1 MENEIEQEE
10 HIEEQQQSQKHSQM
24 LENEEIEKNFNLNGK
39 EDQIVLH
46 SENTDIL
53 ETAGIK
59 INNVN
64 EDKQDI
70 LYTNL
75 NDKEQQDQIQIGN
88 ILSDE
93 SFERK
98 FMTLKEKITQNKKSL
113 TKLINISNVKSIIPS
128 PRLSSVKQQ
137 SLSPPSSSS
146 NTKKINELFSMIAP
160 LENSNSIPS
169 LPIQGIN
176 QHQHY
181 NQHTFVQNY
190 APISEHHTLSTVKS
204 TIGPRLI
211 TNKNTLDILHK
222 GIANKIEPIIS
233 NSFSANFV
241 TAGDGNIN
249 NQYGCSKK
257 KGNEHNKN
265 SISKTSI
272 NLDLGKCFEKRKNK
286 EEIYKK
292 DYFLN
297 KLDSFGDKLFGQ
309 NNGNESMNTARKNK
323 IYKRK
328 ILTPATLRESR
339 QSTSDFYDIHKMK
352 NKKEAPM
359 KFNRLKLFV

>member
-10 HIEEQQQSQKHSQM
+10 HTEEEQQSQKHSQM
-24 LENEEIEKNFNLNGK
+24 LENEEIENNFNLNGK

-88 ILSDE
+88 VLSDE

-98 FMTLKEKITQNKKSL
+98 FMSLKEKITQNKKSL
-113 TKLINISNVKSIIPS
+113 TKLINISNVKSILPS
-128 PRLSSVKQQ
+128 PRLSSAKQQ

-146 NTKKINELFSMIAP
+146 NAKKLNELFSIIAP

-176 QHQHY
+176 QNKHL

-241 TAGDGNIN
+241 TAGDNNIN

-257 KGNEHNKN
+257 KDNEHNQN

-272 NLDLGKCFEKRKNK
+272 NLNLGKCLEQRKNK
-286 EEIYKK
+286 EKIYKK

-309 NNGNESMNTARKNK
+309 NGGNEHMNSSRKNK
-323 IYKRK
+323 LYKRK

-352 NKKEAPM
+352 NKQEAPT